1 MLCGLQHHCFCASI
15 HLLMDE
21 KSSESERPG
30 KVRLMVDE
38 REPAIDYRHFFL
50 ELLQAAAWPVLI
62 VNRSLVVRFANE
74 FALRLLER
82 SAPTEPA
89 EKLNTSARKS
99 MQALAGQ
106 SLERLVPD
114 EPFLQLVRAGIN
126 AGERWQ
132 REYERAGTVWSVS
145 VVPLAHRPFKGEE
158 ASKRQK
164 GQEQASKAGPS
175 YAYFA
180 ISIEDLTE
188 LRRLERVRR
197 DFIAN
202 ISHELRTP
210 LASVRLLAETLEEA
224 IDTDPERAQEFV
236 EKIENEVQH
245 LSGLVAEL
253 LELARIESGQM
264 PMTIEPVGAEQLVRE
279 VMARMLPLA
288 QRHRVTLRTEIAQG
302 ETRVTADGK
311 QIARVLVNLV
321 HNAIKFTPSGGEV
334 VIGTR
339 AQEEGRT
346 QQFFVRDTGVGI
358 RPEEL
363 PRIFER
369 FYKADRARAKADYIG
384 PGGGGSGLGLA
395 IARHVVEAH
404 GGRISA
410 ESTPGQGSIFLF
422 TLPVA
427 AEQSPVGAD

>member
-1 MLCGLQHHCFCASI
+1 MPVA
-15 HLLMDE
+15 E
-21 KSSESERPG
+21 EG
-30 KVRLMVDE
+30 K
-38 REPAIDYRHFFL
+38 INYRHFFM
-50 ELLQAAAWPVLI
+50 ELLQAASWPVLI
-62 VNRSLVVRFANE
+62 VDRDLVVRFANE
-74 FALRLLER
+74 FAGRLFER
-82 SAPTEPA
+82 LGQE
-89 EKLNTSARKS
+89 EV
-99 MQALAGQ
+99 QALPGQ
-106 SLERLVPD
+106 ELEQLVPD
-114 EPFLQLVRAGIN
+114 EAFLQLVRESVKV
-126 AGERWQ
+126 GERRQ
-132 REYERAGTVWSVS
+132 GEYERAGGGTVWRVS
-145 VVPLAHRPFKGEE
+145 VAPLAHRPLPASLRVEAERGQGAGQAGEE
-158 ASKRQK
+158 ERN
-164 GQEQASKAGPS
+164 GYP

-236 EKIENEVQH
+236 EKIETEVQH
-245 LSGLVAEL
+245 LSGLVSEL
-253 LELARIESGQM
+253 LELSRIESGQM

-279 VMARMLPLA
+279 VMARLLPLA

-302 ETRVTADGK
+302 ETLVAADSK

-321 HNAIKFTPSGGEV
+321 HNAIKFTPSGGMV

-369 FYKADRARAKADYIG
+369 FYKADRSRSKADYIG

-410 ESTPGQGSIFLF
+410 ESTLGQGSTFLF
-422 TLPVA
+422 TLPVVRKQA
-427 AEQSPVGAD
+427 T